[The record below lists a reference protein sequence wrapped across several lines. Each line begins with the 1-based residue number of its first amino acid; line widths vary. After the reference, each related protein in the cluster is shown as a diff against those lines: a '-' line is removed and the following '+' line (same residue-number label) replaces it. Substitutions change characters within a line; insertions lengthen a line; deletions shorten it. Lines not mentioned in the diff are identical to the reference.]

1 MKVLK
6 RTKSIY
12 LNLRKKTVKKKK
24 KIKII
29 KAPLKNSTKNMLKM
43 QLKRAPRIHQIVVKG

>member
-12 LNLRKKTVKKKK
+12 LNLRKKTVKRKKKK
-24 KIKII
+24 KII
-29 KAPLKNSTKNMLKM
+29 KTPLKNSTKNMLKM
-43 QLKRAPRIHQIVVKG
+43 QLKRAPKIHQIVVKG